1 MMNDPARGRDPH
13 DNVMKEGGP
22 YHVRGKLE
30 SYISRLKKLNRSS
43 LAERLAE
50 KHHEEN
56 SYSNKFRKPYR
67 RRFWMTGKV
76 PLSKSGRLLS

>member
-1 MMNDPARGRDPH
+1 MITHDRDPH

-30 SYISRLKKLNRSS
+30 SYMKRLKETERGS

-50 KHHEEN
+50 K
-56 SYSNKFRKPYR
+56 YP
-67 RRFWMTGKV
+67 
-76 PLSKSGRLLS
+76 